1 MSVDI
6 ATVKRVARLA
16 RIAVSEE
23 DAERMTG
30 ELNAIL
36 GFVEQLN
43 EVDVSGV
50 EPMTSVIPMEMK
62 KRAGRRHRRRQGSRH
77 RRQCAGDRREF
88 LPRAEGRGVAAMSL
102 SIAAET
108 PLQDDVRSHGRR
120 AQRDLIP
127 LTPREFQF
135 QLTVEQMADPIPDD
149 VRRA

>member
-30 ELNAIL
+30 ELNTIL

-50 EPMTSVIPMEMK
+50 EPMTSVTPMAMK
-62 KRAGRRHRRRQGSRH
+62 ERQDAVTDGGKANDIIANAPESTENFFLVPKVVEYLR
-77 RRQCAGDRREF
+77 DRRNC
-88 LPRAEGRGVAAMSL
+88 
-102 SIAAET
+102 
-108 PLQDDVRSHGRR
+108 RR
-120 AQRDLIP
+120 NPFAG
-127 LTPREFQF
+127 
-135 QLTVEQMADPIPDD
+135 
-149 VRRA
+149 